1 VIISNIIHLRDGS
14 MDDLKEHPAPA
25 PAGGEID
32 AAAIGSGRGRRRWLR
47 VLLYLLAAVGL
58 LALLTFAYA
67 IYHHNSITPA
77 PERVVIDEA
86 TVIDDVMGDAYGK
99 YSAAKKGWVYVDDD
113 DVTYIMR
120 VVQQV
125 KIPDNPTG
133 DEMYFVTSGVAVD
146 GSDRARYGAFHVHP
160 NETRDGNLT
169 AANLQVQYSASV
181 AVQPEQVYFE
191 ALSENLWGWVI
202 KTQTGSDPN
211 HSPVTVTNNVLAPHK
226 DSVAILAA
234 FPGSSEYVPAQP
246 CAEVKAAYDAY
257 NSTTPPDLGSHGV
270 DETEMDIEEPEEPLR
285 CDKRR
290 WHYRVGVVN
299 GTIAA
304 PITVTLSGSQDG
316 QAVEARK
323 WKVMFDPKSFTYLVP
338 PDLALSTPPPE

>member
-1 VIISNIIHLRDGS
+1 VIVSNTIDLRGGS
-14 MDDLKEHPAPA
+14 MDDLKEHPAAA

-67 IYHHNSITPA
+67 IYRHSSITPA

-99 YSAAKKGWVYVDDD
+99 YSAAKKGWVYVDD

-146 GSDRARYGAFHVHP
+146 GSDRARYGA
-160 NETRDGNLT
+160 
-169 AANLQVQYSASV
+169 VQ
-181 AVQPEQVYFE
+181 
-191 ALSENLWGWVI
+191 
-202 KTQTGSDPN
+202 
-211 HSPVTVTNNVLAPHK
+211 
-226 DSVAILAA
+226 
-234 FPGSSEYVPAQP
+234 
-246 CAEVKAAYDAY
+246 C
-257 NSTTPPDLGSHGV
+257 
-270 DETEMDIEEPEEPLR
+270 
-285 CDKRR
+285 KRR
-290 WHYRVGVVN
+290 RATRTGLLRSIEREPVGL
-299 GTIAA
+299 GD
-304 PITVTLSGSQDG
+304 QDPD
-316 QAVEARK
+316 RK
-323 WKVMFDPKSFTYLVP
+323 R
-338 PDLALSTPPPE
+338 PEPFAGYGDQ